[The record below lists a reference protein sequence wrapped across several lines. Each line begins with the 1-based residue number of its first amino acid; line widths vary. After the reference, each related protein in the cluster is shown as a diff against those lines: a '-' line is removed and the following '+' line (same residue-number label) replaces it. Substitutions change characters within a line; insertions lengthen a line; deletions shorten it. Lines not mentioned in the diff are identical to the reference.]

1 MGKIK
6 TLMKVATAATTVAAV
21 GVAVYRVANE
31 IINERERKRNN
42 VDDIDWD
49 DECPVDCHHCI
60 RLVRCDGCQC
70 AVCEMEDDTN
80 LFDDEDDEDD
90 ILDEEDDLLS
100 DEDDILDDEDSL
112 LDEEDDELFD
122 IDEYVEDI
130 DTILDDEEDN
140 DGIEYAG
147 NEELFH
153 TDIKVAAPKKSDYA
167 DGEELFENLGTALPE
182 EPVYE
187 GDEAFFDEELEAAM
201 PEGATFSGDE
211 TFFDEEATRET
222 DAKASKEVKAKPSA
236 SSFEL
241 FKNAGIPD
249 DVMNNV
255 IAELNSLVAQ
265 SKHIIMTANHK
276 IQQEIARH
284 EQTLSE
290 QKAMKDLDAYAKLL
304 NKFDNDPKKLQE
316 WLAVNYNYPYAE
328 ILKDVQSAEAA
339 EA

>member
-1 MGKIK
+1 
-6 TLMKVATAATTVAAV
+6 MKVATAATTVAAV

-49 DECPVDCHHCI
+49 DECPVDCHHCT

-100 DEDDILDDEDSL
+100 DEDGEDDILDDEDGL
-112 LDEEDDELFD
+112 LDDEDDELFD
-122 IDEYVEDI
+122 VDEYVEDI

-140 DGIEYAG
+140 DDIEYAG
-147 NEELFH
+147 NEEFFH

-167 DGEELFENLGTALPE
+167 NGEELFENLGTALPE

-211 TFFDEEATRET
+211 TFFDEEATKET

-241 FKNAGIPD
+241 FKNTGIPD
-249 DVMNNV
+249 DVMDNI

-265 SKHIIMTANHK
+265 SKNIIMNANHK

-284 EQTLSE
+284 EQTIAE

-304 NKFDNDPKKLQE
+304 NRFDNDPKKLQE

-328 ILKDVQSAEAA
+328 ILKDVQSAEAV